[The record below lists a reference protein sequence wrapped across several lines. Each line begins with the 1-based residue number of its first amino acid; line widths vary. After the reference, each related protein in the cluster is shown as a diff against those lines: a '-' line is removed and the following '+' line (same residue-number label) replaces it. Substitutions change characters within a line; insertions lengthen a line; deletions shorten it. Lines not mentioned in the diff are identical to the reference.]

1 MLYGMPIG
9 YSTPLTMTDQSGKI
23 KRGSQGDASVLRP
36 SVIASVPLIFD
47 RIYKNVL
54 TKINAGPPLT
64 RAIFNMAVQY
74 KLDWYERGYDTPIIN
89 A

>member
-1 MLYGMPIG
+1 MPIG
-9 YSTPLTMTDQSGKI
+9 YSSPLTMTDQSGKI

-36 SVIASVPLIFD
+36 SCIACVPLILD
-47 RIYKNVL
+47 RIYKNIQAKVE
-54 TKINAGPPLT
+54 AGPPI
-64 RAIFNMAVQY
+64 AKSIFNMAIQY